1 MNTALY
7 CIGTKRP
14 SAREPETALYRIGMK
29 RTRRDARDAREPNG
43 NPMGR
48 LGQRRRRAER
58 RAGRAARGASFQGV
72 VFVCAAQEP
81 EERSHVIRRMQVL
94 TTAPCLPHRSR
105 RSAHRAC
112 GRMCCDPEILSAASA
127 AKRKVG
133 PCLP

>member
-14 SAREPETALYRIGMK
+14 SAREPETALYRIGTK
-29 RTRRDARDAREPNG
+29 RPRRRCTEKARVPETRRDARDAREPNG

-81 EERSHVIRRMQVL
+81 EERSQSVWAHVLR
-94 TTAPCLPHRSR
+94 
-105 RSAHRAC
+105 
-112 GRMCCDPEILSAASA
+112 PEILSAASA
-127 AKRKVG
+127 AKRKVR